1 MGLPPGSFQLPL
13 VEVVEDGVAGQECFL
28 KNVFGNLPLSI
39 SKVGWILAYNP
50 NRLILIKY

>member
-1 MGLPPGSFQLPL
+1 MGLPHGSFQLPL